1 MQSKCSLVALRK
13 ISQFVKTYTP
23 RFSKLFLSFCFVV
36 SVVFTSCHKGF
47 HTPSRAKS
55 RAYKSASTGK
65 DETVRKGYYSNPFKG
80 GSRAALKKYKRK
92 KNRRIFNGRKGKPRK
107 NPKSK
112 FNMKRTVKKS
122 RLKSSGSNYK
132 RGNKRG
138 GSRKN
143 NSLFK
148 TRKK

>member
-1 MQSKCSLVALRK
+1 M
-13 ISQFVKTYTP
+13 KTYTP
-23 RFSKLFLSFCFVV
+23 CFNRLLLSFCFVV

-55 RAYKSASTGK
+55 RAFKTASTGK
-65 DETVRKGYYSNPFKG
+65 DETVKKGYYSNPFKG
-80 GSRAALKKYKRK
+80 GSRAALKKYQKK
-92 KNRRIFNGRKGKPRK
+92 KNRRIFKRRKGRPSKS
-107 NPKSK
+107 PKSK

-132 RGNKRG
+132 RSNKRG

-143 NSLFK
+143 KSLFN